1 LACRYPKTADH
12 DHRESPLGRTT
23 DRVGTTRQ
31 IGSLVLGVYESG
43 TLVPAGSVGTGF
55 NAEQATALKT
65 KLAKLE
71 QKEPPFANGAPKP
84 GRWSKRRLGEERWVK
99 PTLVAEVEFAEWTP
113 EGHVRHGSFI
123 SLRADKAAT
132 EVVREIQNNVMKPA
146 ALRCGYAGTLR
157 YWPHKSVSEARMN
170 QNSHAWSSIVR
181 APIFVW
187 IRRGG
192 RSH

>member
-1 LACRYPKTADH
+1 MRRSDELEGIIAKRANAAYVS
-12 DHRESPLGRTT
+12 RRTDDWLKLKCKKRQEFVIAGYV
-23 DRVGTTRQ
+23 DRAGTTRQ
-31 IGSLVLGVYESG
+31 IGSLILGVYQSD

-113 EGHVRHGSFI
+113 EGHVRHASFI
-123 SLRADKAAT
+123 SLRADKAAG
-132 EVVREIQNNVMKPA
+132 EVVRET
-146 ALRCGYAGTLR
+146 GTA
-157 YWPHKSVSEARMN
+157 E
-170 QNSHAWSSIVR
+170 
-181 APIFVW
+181 
-187 IRRGG
+187 G
-192 RSH
+192 